1 MHAGVPIDMVGG
13 TSIGSLV
20 GALYCEEKD
29 SARVEKRARE
39 FAKKMARFGDKILDL
54 TYPHSAM
61 FSGQPSIKASPSREI
76 LSRYLDYV
84 MLPNCCL
91 HGV

>member
-1 MHAGVPIDMVGG
+1 MVGG
-13 TSIGSLV
+13 TSIGALV

-29 SARVEKRARE
+29 SGRVEKRAKE

-61 FSGQPSIKASPSREI
+61 FTGQP
-76 LSRYLDYV
+76 LSHDSKVLW
-84 MLPNCCL
+84 CL
-91 HGV
+91 TPISDLLSKIYIPYN

>member
-1 MHAGVPIDMVGG
+1 MCVGLPIDMVGG

-20 GALYCEEKD
+20 GGLYCEERD

-39 FAKKMARFGDKILDL
+39 FAKRMARFGDKILDL

-61 FSGQPSIKASPSREI
+61 FSGQPSMI
-76 LSRYLDYV
+76 LVRSKVRLWHNYS
-84 MLPNCCL
+84 NFCT
-91 HGV
+91 